1 MAGVPLAATI
11 MAVAAT
17 GVAVAATVVVVVA
30 TTIEAVVVIAP
41 SVATPA
47 SIVAVSATAIVAA
60 VPRAGANK
68 DTADKVVRTVKAIG
82 RAFVG
87 VVVVV
92 TVRANGSCADV
103 AVARS
108 DSNANG
114 KLEPWSN
121 LR

>member
-1 MAGVPLAATI
+1 MSAAAGSTAS
-11 MAVAAT
+11 
-17 GVAVAATVVVVVA
+17 VAVGAFTPMTTMVA
-30 TTIEAVVVIAP
+30 TTTEAVVAIAP

-68 DTADKVVRTVKAIG
+68 DTADKVIRTVEAI
-82 RAFVG
+82 RCASVG

-108 DSNANG
+108 DSDADG
-114 KLEPWSN
+114 N
-121 LR
+121 LSLGVTCRKHEN